1 MTSLFYFFAG
11 AFAMGCLIRV
21 YQKIADM
28 QAKIEKLEKAQ
39 QARVNYLTLENIEN
53 GMVELAVYETELD
66 IEYQINKGRVSTI
79 RHYLSKAHTPT
90 SKEKK

>member
-1 MTSLFYFFAG
+1 MTSLLYFFAG
-11 AFAMGCLIRV
+11 AFAMGCLMRV
-21 YQKIADM
+21 YQKITDM

-39 QARVNYLTLENIEN
+39 QVRVNYKSLEEIEN
-53 GMVELAVYETELD
+53 AMAELAVYDMDLD
-66 IEYQINKGRVSTI
+66 LQKERVRTI